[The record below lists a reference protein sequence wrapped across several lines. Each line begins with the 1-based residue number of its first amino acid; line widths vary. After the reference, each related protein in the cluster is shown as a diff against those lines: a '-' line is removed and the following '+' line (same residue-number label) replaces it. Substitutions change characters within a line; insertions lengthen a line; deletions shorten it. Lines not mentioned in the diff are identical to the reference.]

1 MDAINELKED
11 WKRVGRALIPGDLL
25 YSMPLP
31 ECKGLEFLTDVMINA
46 TVCKLGPRVGQI
58 TARYSDDIEIVLD
71 VAETIERRM
80 PDPAPHWND
89 FWRDGGY
96 YVGGGPD
103 DRHLETWVRNSKTGA
118 NTKVCIAA
126 TGGSVPAIDDCVSF
140 VLWAEAGFPY
150 PPYTLDDKILYV
162 RDPELYER
170 KKRER
175 RLTREEEQRAEF
187 LRRDL
192 ARKKSTSFGRA
203 VLELELECRRVRN
216 LGWHELIA
224 EHESA
229 GPPTD
234 AVSSALYDLRV
245 SFLTLPAPGHP
256 EDRAALERRE
266 LNGGKQY
273 GYCNNHSD

>member
-1 MDAINELKED
+1 MDAISELKED

-46 TVCKLGPRVGQI
+46 TVCKLGPRAGQI
-58 TARYSDDIEIVLD
+58 TAQFCDDIEIVLD
-71 VAETIERRM
+71 VARTIKRRM
-80 PDPAPHWND
+80 PDPALHWND

-140 VLWAEAGFPY
+140 VLWAENGFIE
-150 PPYTLDDKILYV
+150 PPSTLDDATLCV
-162 RDPELYER
+162 RDPDLYER
-170 KKRER
+170 RQAERSLTQTIEWKAKLLRSEAMREKS
-175 RLTREEEQRAEF
+175 
-187 LRRDL
+187 L
-192 ARKKSTSFGRA
+192 AYCKA
-203 VLELELECRRVRN
+203 QLNLELERQRVRE
-216 LGWHELIA
+216 LGWRELIA

-245 SFLTLPAPGHP
+245 SLLTLPAPGHP
-256 EDRAALERRE
+256 I
-266 LNGGKQY
+266 GQ
-273 GYCNNHSD
+273 H

>member
-1 MDAINELKED
+1 MDAISELKED

-46 TVCKLGPRVGQI
+46 TVCKLGPRAGQI
-58 TARYSDDIEIVLD
+58 TAQFCDDIEIVLD
-71 VAETIERRM
+71 VARTIKRRM
-80 PDPAPHWND
+80 PDPALHWND

-175 RLTREEEQRAEF
+175 RLAREEEQRAEF

-245 SFLTLPAPGHP
+245 SLLTLPAPGHP

-266 LNGGKQY
+266 
-273 GYCNNHSD
+273 